1 MRKLY
6 MELIRMRFLTMLAY
20 RVNYY
25 SGIIIYAINIGAY
38 YFLWGAIAVFDCLNR
53 SLRKLGQSFR
63 ITIVNGKVRG

>member
-1 MRKLY
+1 MHKLY

-38 YFLWGAIAVFDCLNR
+38 YFCGAQSTAASSSLAACR
-53 SLRKLGQSFR
+53 SSK
-63 ITIVNGKVRG
+63 